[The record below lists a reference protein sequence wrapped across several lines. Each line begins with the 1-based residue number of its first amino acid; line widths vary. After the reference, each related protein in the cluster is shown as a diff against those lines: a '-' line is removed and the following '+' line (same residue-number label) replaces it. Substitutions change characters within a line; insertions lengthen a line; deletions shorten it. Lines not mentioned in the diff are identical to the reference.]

1 MKKILLVAAGLL
13 VFSCS
18 KKVEATDSS
27 KESSTLIEEPKQ
39 EEAKLTPLEE
49 GKSLVEGADC
59 LACHKINEKMIG
71 PAYEEVAAK
80 YENTPENIEVLAEK
94 IIEGSSGVWGSV
106 PMAAHPGL
114 SKDNAKLMASYVLS
128 LKK

>member
-1 MKKILLVAAGLL
+1 MKKILLVAVGLL
-13 VFSCS
+13 TFSCS
-18 KKVEATDSS
+18 KKAEATDP
-27 KESSTLIEEPKQ
+27 KESTTLIEEPKQ

-59 LACHKINEKMIG
+59 LACHKVNEKMIG

-80 YENTPENIEVLAEK
+80 YENTPENIDALAEK
-94 IIEGSSGVWGSV
+94 IIQGSSGVWGNV

-114 SKDNAKLMASYVLS
+114 SKENAKLMASYVLS

>member
-1 MKKILLVAAGLL
+1 MKKILLIAVGLL
-13 VFSCS
+13 AFSCS
-18 KKVEATDSS
+18 KKGEATDS
-27 KESSTLIEEPKQ
+27 KESTTLIEEPKQ

-71 PAYEEVAAK
+71 PAYQDVAAK
-80 YENTPENIEVLAEK
+80 YENTPENIDALGEK
-94 IIEGSSGVWGSV
+94 IIEGSSGVWGNV

-114 SKDNAKLMASYVLS
+114 SKENAKLMATYVLS

>member
-1 MKKILLVAAGLL
+1 MKRIILVAVGLL
-13 VFSCS
+13 AFSCS
-18 KKVEATDSS
+18 KKAEATDS
-27 KESSTLIEEPKQ
+27 KESTTLIEEPKQ

-59 LACHKINEKMIG
+59 LACHKVNEKMIG

-80 YENTPENIEVLAEK
+80 YENTPENIDALAEK
-94 IIEGSSGVWGSV
+94 IIQGSSGVWGNV

-114 SKDNAKLMASYVLS
+114 SKENAKLMASYVLS

>member
-1 MKKILLVAAGLL
+1 MKKILLVAVGLL

-18 KKVEATDSS
+18 KKAEATDS
-27 KESSTLIEEPKQ
+27 KESTTLIEEPKQ
-39 EEAKLTPLEE
+39 EQAKLTPLEE

-59 LACHKINEKMIG
+59 LACHKVNEKMIG

-80 YENTPENIEVLAEK
+80 YENTPENIDALAEK
-94 IIEGSSGVWGSV
+94 IIQGSSGVWGNV

-114 SKDNAKLMASYVLS
+114 SKENAKLMASYVLS

>member
-1 MKKILLVAAGLL
+1 MKRIILVAVGLL
-13 VFSCS
+13 AFSCS
-18 KKVEATDSS
+18 KKAEATDS
-27 KESSTLIEEPKQ
+27 KESTTLIEEPKQ

-80 YENTPENIEVLAEK
+80 YENTPENIDALAEK
-94 IIEGSSGVWGSV
+94 IIQGSSGVWGNV

-114 SKDNAKLMASYVLS
+114 SKENAKLMASYVLS

>member
-1 MKKILLVAAGLL
+1 MKKILLVAVGLL
-13 VFSCS
+13 AFSCS
-18 KKVEATDSS
+18 KKAEATDS
-27 KESSTLIEEPKQ
+27 KESTTLIEEPKQ

-59 LACHKINEKMIG
+59 LACHKVNEKMIA

-80 YENTPENIEVLAEK
+80 YENTPENIDALAEK
-94 IIEGSSGVWGSV
+94 IIQGSSGVWGNV

-114 SKDNAKLMASYVLS
+114 SKENAKLMASYVLS

>member
-1 MKKILLVAAGLL
+1 MKKILLVAVGLL
-13 VFSCS
+13 AFSCS
-18 KKVEATDSS
+18 KKAEATDS
-27 KESSTLIEEPKQ
+27 KESTTLIEEPKQ

-59 LACHKINEKMIG
+59 LACHKVNEKMIG

-80 YENTPENIEVLAEK
+80 YENTPENIDALAEK
-94 IIEGSSGVWGSV
+94 IIQGSSGVWGNV

-114 SKDNAKLMASYVLS
+114 SKENAKLMASYVLS